1 MCVWLCLAH
10 VVQGVCMLG
19 KRCMDGFS
27 QFVLPWSLSTDWL
40 LIHQLLPQGFELLQS
55 PGIGHLECSGAGVS
69 PAVREFTDISI
80 HSCPSC
86 PALRAGPEVGA
97 SQVGGGGYRCFQH
110 KSVNSPYVDVVGSA
124 KTTLQER
131 GEQAVER
138 WERKRSRTIC
148 VLWRE
153 AGLELQRRGTV
164 NYSVHQQSR

>member
-1 MCVWLCLAH
+1 
-10 VVQGVCMLG
+10 MLG

-80 HSCPSC
+80 HSRPSC

-110 KSVNSPYVDVVGSA
+110 KSVNSPCVDVAGSA
-124 KTTLQER
+124 KTHCRREVSRRWRDGR
-131 GEQAVER
+131 G
-138 WERKRSRTIC
+138 
-148 VLWRE
+148 RE
-153 AGLELQRRGTV
+153 AERFVCCGERQAWSCKGGKR
-164 NYSVHQQSR
+164 